1 MLLAF
6 EQNIME
12 KIGFIHFAFIYV
24 PIGYYYV
31 VAWCEWQEMD
41 FQPKPIK
48 IHWFWF
54 SNWISQIDSLL
65 FGAAQFVSSLLINI
79 QNNDAIHEYSW
90 LGNGLLLVQLMFT
103 TKFFFLLFF
112 FFFYFSLT
120 QCSTCMWCAPLLQI
134 HRLIFDIQIPAARG
148 AQLL

>member
-1 MLLAF
+1 
-6 EQNIME
+6 ME

-24 PIGYYYV
+24 PIEYYYV
-31 VAWCEWQEMD
+31 VAWCKWQEMD

-54 SNWISQIDSLL
+54 SNRISQIDSLL

-103 TKFFFLLFF
+103 TNFFFLLFF
-112 FFFYFSLT
+112 FSFTFRWRNVQRACGARLCCKFID
-120 QCSTCMWCAPLLQI
+120 WF
-134 HRLIFDIQIPAARG
+134 LIFKYQQHAA
-148 AQLL
+148 LNFYK